1 MISKK
6 LWLAAAA
13 LAPILLFGNSAAIA
27 QDSSHCFDL
36 ASLQGDYSILGTY
49 GANVALAL
57 GKRYFDGKG
66 NLTATFIVNK
76 PTPGSTT
83 GDRTLVSGTQAGTYS
98 VNCDGTGVVT
108 RTLFVGTTQTQQVD
122 DFVITAAIVRS
133 GHKIATVIADA
144 QRTPSAIV
152 AGGIFL
158 TRVYTRLPDVPE
170 DQGTE

>member
-1 MISKK
+1 MLIKK
-6 LWLAAAA
+6 LSLATAA
-13 LAPILLFGNSAAIA
+13 LAPVLLFGTSATTA
-27 QDSSHCFDL
+27 QDSTHCFDL
-36 ASLQGDYSILGTY
+36 ASLQGDYAIVGTY

-66 NLTATFIVNK
+66 NLTGTFIVNE

-83 GDRTLVSGTQAGTYS
+83 GARTLVSGTQAGTYT

-108 RTLFVGTTQTQQVD
+108 RSLTVGTTVTEQVD
-122 DFVITAAIVRS
+122 DFVITAAIVKDE
-133 GHKIATVIADA
+133 HKIASSIVDA

-158 TRVYTRLPDVPE
+158 TRVYTRLPDVH
-170 DQGTE
+170 TW

>member
-1 MISKK
+1 MFIKK
-6 LWLAAAA
+6 PLFAAAA
-13 LAPILLFGNSAAIA
+13 LAPILLFGTSAGTA

-36 ASLQGDYSILGTY
+36 ASLQGDYAILGTY

-57 GKRYFDGKG
+57 GKRYLDGKG

-83 GDRTLVSGTQAGTYS
+83 GDRTLVSGTQAGTYT

-122 DFVITAAIVRS
+122 DFVITAAIVKN
-133 GHKIATVIADA
+133 GHKIATAIADA

-158 TRVYTRLPDVPE
+158 TRIYTRLPDVGDE
-170 DQGTE
+170 

>member
-1 MISKK
+1 MFLKK
-6 LWLAAAA
+6 LSLVAAA
-13 LAPILLFGNSAAIA
+13 LATPLLFGSVAATA
-27 QDSSHCFDL
+27 QDTSHCFDL
-36 ASLQGDYSILGTY
+36 ASLQGDYAIVGTY

-57 GKRYFDGKG
+57 GKRYLDGKG

-83 GDRTLVSGTQAGTYS
+83 GDRTLVSGTQLGTYT

-108 RTLFVGTTQTQQVD
+108 RTLIVGTTQTQQVD
-122 DFVITAAIVRS
+122 DFVITAAIVRN
-133 GHKIATVIADA
+133 GHKIATTIADA

-158 TRVYTRLPDVPE
+158 SRVYTRLPDVGDE
-170 DQGTE
+170 

>member
-1 MISKK
+1 MFSKK
-6 LWLAAAA
+6 LLLAAAA
-13 LAPILLFGNSAAIA
+13 LALVMFFGNSAATA
-27 QDSSHCFDL
+27 QDSIHCFDL
-36 ASLQGDYSILGTY
+36 ASLHGDYAILGTY

-57 GKRYFDGKG
+57 GKRYLDGRG

-83 GDRTLVSGTQAGTYS
+83 GERTIVSGTQVGTYT

-108 RTLFVGTTQTQQVD
+108 RTLIVGTTQTQQVD
-122 DFVITAAIVRS
+122 DFVITEAIVRD
-133 GHKIATVIADA
+133 GHKVATAIADA

-158 TRVYTRLPDVPE
+158 TRIYTRLPDRPE
-170 DQGTE
+170 D

>member
-1 MISKK
+1 MLIKK
-6 LWLAAAA
+6 LTLAAAA
-13 LAPILLFGNSAAIA
+13 LAPIVLVGHYSATA

-36 ASLQGDYSILGTY
+36 ASLQGDYAILGTY

-57 GKRYFDGKG
+57 GKRYLDGKG

-83 GDRTLVSGTQAGTYS
+83 GERTLVSGTQVGTYI

-122 DFVITAAIVRS
+122 DFVITEAIVKN

-158 TRVYTRLPDVPE
+158 TRIYTRLPDAGDE
-170 DQGTE
+170 

>member
-1 MISKK
+1 MLIKRLS
-6 LWLAAAA
+6 LAAAA
-13 LAPILLFGNSAAIA
+13 LAPVLLFGTSAATA
-27 QDSSHCFDL
+27 QDTTHCFDL
-36 ASLQGDYSILGTY
+36 ASLQGDYAILGTY

-66 NLTATFIVNK
+66 NLTGTFIVNK

-83 GDRTLVSGTQAGTYS
+83 GARTLVSGTQAGTYT

-108 RTLFVGTTQTQQVD
+108 RSLTVGTTVTEQVD
-122 DFVITAAIVRS
+122 DFVITAAIVRD
-133 GHKIATVIADA
+133 GHKIATSIADA

-158 TRVYTRLPDVPE
+158 TRVYTRLPDE
-170 DQGTE
+170 HHE